1 MKKQCKNNTLP
12 TFEAIRKAVIESV
25 YTRAEY

>member
-1 MKKQCKNNTLP
+1 MKKQCKNKTLP
-12 TFEAIRKAVIESV
+12 TFEGILKAVIETV